1 MPCSVRREMCDCAG
15 AVGWK
20 DNKPCAKARF
30 SLRPFF
36 RRARTVMGCGRLRVA
51 PYLISPA
58 SLGSVRLISGMQ
70 MMSSSPANSASIY
83 GT

>member
-1 MPCSVRREMCDCAG
+1 MPTAASVSPLNRQGALFASPVFLAGEDRHGFQCD
-15 AVGWK
+15 
-20 DNKPCAKARF
+20 
-30 SLRPFF
+30 
-36 RRARTVMGCGRLRVA
+36 RLRVA